1 MKLTGKT
8 GTEKPAGHIQKR
20 NTENSRL
27 EGDHVQVGEDRIYQ
41 VKLGAAISY
50 LLIFFNSIVMTPY
63 IISSIG
69 TDEYG
74 VYKTVAALSSSMMVM
89 DFGIGG
95 TIQRYVAK
103 YRADRREEKIPNF
116 ISMSL
121 IIALGLN
128 VLIILASVAILFLID
143 PIYGGSFSA
152 PQIILAKKLF
162 LLLSVNAL
170 MVVIENVF
178 NGLIT
183 GYNKFIFGNG
193 LKLILLIFRIIMLFA
208 LLTLFKSA
216 VTIVVS
222 TIMVS
227 VITFFAEILYIKRVI
242 KVRIK
247 YEHWDKKG
255 LYEAGKYTLYMFLT
269 SIASHIFM
277 NLDNIIIGAVCGPAI
292 VTVYSVGLLFFSMFQ
307 NLSGGIAGVML
318 PTVTGVLS
326 QRDGMAKVVNVII
339 KAGKAQFVL
348 LGAALTGFICIGKDF
363 VFVWMGEGY
372 EDVYFITLIL
382 LIPSMFEL
390 CINVCHSILRAQ
402 NRLGFRTGVV
412 IASAILNAILT
423 VILVN
428 VWSYVGAAVAT
439 ACNHIVCSLIIMNL
453 YYSKVIQLPMLQ
465 IYKSIVGRVSVCLL
479 ISGMC
484 LFGFSRFVNG
494 SWLAIVA
501 DIVVFCIVY
510 GIMLLAF
517 GLDGDDKKQI
527 PVIRKLVK

>member
-1 MKLTGKT
+1 
-8 GTEKPAGHIQKR
+8 
-20 NTENSRL
+20 
-27 EGDHVQVGEDRIYQ
+27 
-41 VKLGAAISY
+41 
-50 LLIFFNSIVMTPY
+50 
-63 IISSIG
+63 
-69 TDEYG
+69 
-74 VYKTVAALSSSMMVM
+74 
-89 DFGIGG
+89 
-95 TIQRYVAK
+95 
-103 YRADRREEKIPNF
+103 
-116 ISMSL
+116 
-121 IIALGLN
+121 
-128 VLIILASVAILFLID
+128 
-143 PIYGGSFSA
+143 
-152 PQIILAKKLF
+152 
-162 LLLSVNAL
+162 
-170 MVVIENVF
+170 
-178 NGLIT
+178 
-183 GYNKFIFGNG
+183 
-193 LKLILLIFRIIMLFA
+193 
-208 LLTLFKSA
+208 
-216 VTIVVS
+216 
-222 TIMVS
+222 
-227 VITFFAEILYIKRVI
+227 
-242 KVRIK
+242 
-247 YEHWDKKG
+247 
-255 LYEAGKYTLYMFLT
+255 
-269 SIASHIFM
+269 
-277 NLDNIIIGAVCGPAI
+277 
-292 VTVYSVGLLFFSMFQ
+292 
-307 NLSGGIAGVML
+307 ML

-439 ACNHIVCSLIIMNL
+439 ACSHIVCSLIIMNL